1 MSLRKLG
8 EAGEYLAQNF
18 LKQHNHTVIATN
30 YRSRFGEIDII
41 AKEGDCY
48 VFVEVKTRSSK
59 RFGSPL
65 EAVIYRKRQRILMTA
80 LHWIGT
86 QNLGAEEPAYRFDV
100 LGIVMGSDGLATI
113 THDKGV
119 FGEGE

>member
-8 EAGEYLAQNF
+8 QVGEALAQNY
-18 LKQHNHTVIATN
+18 LKQHNCTVITTN

-41 AKEGDCY
+41 AKEEDCY

-65 EAVIYRKRQRILMTA
+65 EAVTFRKRQRLWLTA
-80 LHWIGT
+80 QDWVGKH
-86 QNLGAEEPAYRFDV
+86 NLGVEEPAFRFDV
-100 LGIVMGSDGLATI
+100 LSIIIGNDGLAAI

-119 FGEGE
+119 FGEVE